1 MERSEVLKEYKK
13 SVTPPGAVTLRLDLK
28 IFWVFKELAEPN
40 SLVNHVVPLVPVA
53 SQCMLSIFM
62 KESYD
67 LLLWLANKEYQRFP
81 FLDVAGK

>member
-81 FLDVAGK
+81 FLDLAGK